1 MIIGIT
7 GSVGSG
13 KSTIARLFS
22 KKGYKVID
30 ADRMGHAVLRMPSVK
45 RKIRRVFGK
54 EIFSGKEVARK
65 KLGRI
70 VFSDKKK
77 LRELNQIVHPEI
89 GKQIKKALKGK
100 KDVVLDAAVLLEA
113 GWQAHVDK
121 VIVVKTSRQKQT
133 QRLLKQKRY
142 PRAIIN
148 KIISSQMPLKKK
160 MNYADFVVDN
170 SGSLERTEEQVK
182 DILQELRK

>member
-54 EIFSGKEVARK
+54 EISSGKEVSRSR
-65 KLGRI
+65 LGRI
-70 VFSDKKK
+70 VFSNPEK
-77 LRELNQIVHPEI
+77 LRELNRITHSEI
-89 GKQIKKALKGK
+89 GKGIRKRLKGK
-100 KDVVLDAAVLLEA
+100 KDVVVDAAVLLEA
-113 GWQAHVDK
+113 GW
-121 VIVVKTSRQKQT
+121 
-133 QRLLKQKRY
+133 
-142 PRAIIN
+142 
-148 KIISSQMPLKKK
+148 
-160 MNYADFVVDN
+160 
-170 SGSLERTEEQVK
+170 
-182 DILQELRK
+182 